1 MLVGILSDTHNE
13 LTRTKEAV
21 EVLHS
26 SGAEMLIHCGD
37 LAIPE
42 IVEICSALPFYFVF
56 GNHDSDMVPDLR
68 AAAQEFHATCLDW
81 GGTVTVEQK
90 TIAIAHGH
98 LRMDL
103 APLIE
108 IQPDYLC
115 TGHSHIANDWDQ
127 NGIHRINPGALFRT
141 DQFTVALLDTNS
153 DTVTFMTIPDS

>member
-1 MLVGILSDTHNE
+1 MGYALLTDHTSYSAECDYHISWEFTLLVGILSDTHNE

-81 GGTVTVEQK
+81 GGD
-90 TIAIAHGH
+90 GN
-98 LRMDL
+98 
-103 APLIE
+103 
-108 IQPDYLC
+108 C
-115 TGHSHIANDWDQ
+115 
-127 NGIHRINPGALFRT
+127 
-141 DQFTVALLDTNS
+141 
-153 DTVTFMTIPDS
+153 